1 MTASRAEIVLHRGGE
16 SKRVVLLHDD
26 GTDSLCRERRE
37 GGARRPLVRTASY
50 VAATY
55 GDNRTMGEAVACA
68 GLGDGARV
76 SARRGGG

>member
-1 MTASRAEIVLHRGGE
+1 MTALRAEIVLHYGGE
-16 SKRVVLLHDD
+16 SKRIVLLHDD

-37 GGARRPLVRTASY
+37 GARRPLVRTASY

-76 SARRGGG
+76 SARREGG